1 MSNIWSD
8 VSFKDMLTL
17 LKNMLSQGNAI
28 PDTVYEE
35 KYIIYSLGLE
45 VEKYMRARLI
55 AFYIMGL
62 SMKTLR
68 NALFV
73 YSTDSIVEKIAMM
86 TRITTEEKADLKSIL
101 VLFYHSSFESLVY
114 KQKGVRI
121 VVMAQREA

>member
-114 KQKGVRI
+114 KQK
-121 VVMAQREA
+121 